1 MLILEME
8 QEPRNEA
15 LTLDRLLRNWWA
27 KLKAWLWRQPLAEAQ
42 ADKDTNGSDR
52 SASLIL

>member
-8 QEPRNEA
+8 QELRNEA
-15 LTLDRLLRNWWA
+15 LTLDRLLRDWWA
-27 KLKAWLWRQPLAEAQ
+27 KLKAWLRRQPRAEAQ
-42 ADKDTNGSDR
+42 ADNDTNEIDR

>member
-42 ADKDTNGSDR
+42 ADKDTNESDR